1 MKKSGMLIAIWY
13 VLEIFVMSHH
23 FQPNVSDEKPNKEK
37 PAAMFCGR
45 NGDINI
51 ALLYVQT

>member
-23 FQPNVSDEKPNKEK
+23 FQPNVNDEKPNKEK

-45 NGDINI
+45 NSDVNI